1 MLIAVEN
8 TFDGSAIF
16 RGFKNEFLS
25 VVFTTAE
32 TALRRDDV
40 LLQVD
45 DQDIPVHLLTN
56 PGGVEWQVNAKLPAD
71 LALGTH
77 HARVRTARSPF
88 CEDGEFR
95 LEG

>member
-1 MLIAVEN
+1 MVAVEN

-25 VVFTTAE
+25 LVFTTDE

-45 DQDIPVHLLTN
+45 GHDVPVHLLTN
-56 PGGVEWQVNAKLPAD
+56 PGGVEWQVNAKLPSD
-71 LALGTH
+71 LTAGTH
-77 HARVRTARSPF
+77 RARVRTSRSPF
-88 CEDGEFR
+88 CESGEFR